1 MKQLW
6 VVDRVGVK
14 AEVPL
19 SRCQD
24 RIPPTLRRA
33 ALGRYRAGG
42 RGPVWFQKRCR
53 PVCVAGGCVY
63 CRFAA
68 HVEVVDVMASCACS
82 LSVSPGFSPARVF

>member
-1 MKQLW
+1 VKQLW

-19 SRCQD
+19 SRFQD

-53 PVCVAGGCVY
+53 PVCVAGGCAY
-63 CRFAA
+63 IAA
-68 HVEVVDVMASCACS
+68 HVEVVDVMVSCACS